1 VPKADQAL
9 LLIVAFALAVR
20 VAYVL
25 LAAPE
30 GVHGPDSG
38 LYDRLAVRLLSE
50 GHYIAEDHLGGISQA
65 SRPVL
70 FPFVLAGIY
79 AIFGHSIIAAQ
90 IFQSVLGALTC
101 GLTYSLG
108 CEAFDRRSGIVAG
121 IGAAIFPQL
130 IYYTGTITTETLHI
144 FLLTA
149 SVWLLFAAAKREAG
163 VLWWLAG
170 GAALGLA
177 ILARSAA
184 LGLLP
189 LLAVWLLIRTLNWK
203 TAAIRFACVF
213 AGAAI
218 VMSPWVIRNYREL
231 DAFVPATTEGGY
243 TFWVTNNPRAIGGG
257 ECFPPDDLTPFE
269 NLNEVEADRLFYRMG
284 LEHVKAEPWLFVH
297 RVASRFVRLWRP
309 WPHASEV
316 GVEEA
321 VIGGVSFVPVLLLF
335 VAGVA
340 MARRR
345 WRELSLFYTLII
357 YTTAMCSVYMAV
369 TRYRAPLMPVVLC
382 VAGYAAA
389 RLYGAIAGRA
399 QYTAYK
405 ENHE

>member
-1 VPKADQAL
+1 L
-9 LLIVAFALAVR
+9 LV
-20 VAYVL
+20 
-25 LAAPE
+25 AAPE

-38 LYDRLAVRLLSE
+38 LYDRLALRLLKE
-50 GHYIAEDHLGGISQA
+50 GKYIAEDHLGGMSQA

-79 AIFGHSIIAAQ
+79 SIFGHSVVAAQ

-101 GLTYSLG
+101 GLVYSLG
-108 CEAFDRRSGIVAG
+108 CEAFDRRAG
-121 IGAAIFPQL
+121 ILAGVGAAIFPQL
-130 IYYTGTITTETLHI
+130 IYYTGSITTETLHI

-163 VLWWLAG
+163 VWWWLAGGAAAG

-189 LLAVWLLIRTLNWK
+189 LLAVWLLIRTPNWK
-203 TAAIRFACVF
+203 TAAIRFACIF

-231 DAFVPATTEGGY
+231 GAFVPATTEGGY

-269 NLNEVEADRLFYRMG
+269 GLSEVEADKLFYRMG
-284 LEHVKAEPWLFVH
+284 IEHVKAEPRLFAK

-316 GVEEA
+316 GVKEA

-335 VAGVA
+335 VAGVV

-357 YTTAMCSVYMAV
+357 
-369 TRYRAPLMPVVLC
+369 
-382 VAGYAAA
+382 
-389 RLYGAIAGRA
+389 
-399 QYTAYK
+399 
-405 ENHE
+405 